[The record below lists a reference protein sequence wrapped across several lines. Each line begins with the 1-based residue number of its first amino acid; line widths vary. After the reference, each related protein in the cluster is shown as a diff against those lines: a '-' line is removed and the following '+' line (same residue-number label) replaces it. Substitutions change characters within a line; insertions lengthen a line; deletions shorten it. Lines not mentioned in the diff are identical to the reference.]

1 VLNEKQTQTQRL
13 DLLIRQGMM
22 PARQLPILHRA
33 LANMK
38 MGKIL
43 TPYERD
49 AMQQLLDKMMA
60 FQFGDDI
67 TFNRARLHTQKTKY
81 QTEENDVEES
91 ADVIIFDGNKD
102 EQEAKRDKK
111 VKKKA
116 SKQFKDTDG
125 PGQSNAEEEDMKEEL
140 ARANRPADKQEGDT
154 ESPKQGGSVVPQIID
169 GPKQSGKPGAEEP
182 SSHSKTAKVSEGRPD
197 IGEGILEGKFKRR
210 NRDMEGLPKSLKEKA
225 GVKESV
231 ISKDIKAFNDAYKEH
246 LTKSLED
253 HGVENIRDIPQEA
266 KKEFFTDL
274 DEKIT
279 DQHLKQAKG
288 IAFDKRYK
296 GGNYSGAAK
305 AMEKVKKGL
314 SDHPEALK
322 HLQHANEQV
331 ETPLDEGSLKDYALG
346 HGYFDNSG
354 EGKRKRADNDW
365 LSKQS
370 AHGKKTL
377 AYPKKKVLKSDR
389 KEEVE
394 MEGTM
399 VPGFIGADGKA
410 TSKPTKKDFD
420 SNKEYQSMKKKL
432 GKRIP
437 GPAVKEAT
445 AAEVLKKRM
454 SSQHPD
460 DNPQATKR
468 IDDDK
473 GGMKTYKMHPGAKFQ
488 PGTGDISQKG
498 KTAAI
503 KKQLK
508 RRPKQYGVTEGED
521 KEENP
526 LPKTPNQAIRDVHK
540 TVRDVMRGGPEETVS
555 DVPLV
560 VDPNVE
566 LQKETDR
573 LYNDV
578 QESAR
583 SDAMRDI
590 KADSGRGMA
599 PLKTDAPK
607 KKSKHDGSANK
618 GPEHIVAQMRKAISL
633 GDKHD
638 GVKFKDGKTH
648 KVSSVHAHKFL
659 NKYMEGKP
667 ADKTKMQDHAHAS
680 HDNFKKHVE

>member
-1 VLNEKQTQTQRL
+1 MLNEKQTQTQRL

-49 AMQQLLDKMMA
+49 AMQQLLDKMMG

-81 QTEENDVEES
+81 QTEENNVISEE
-91 ADVIIFDGNKD
+91 DVIVYDGSTD
-102 EQEAKRDKK
+102 EQDALE
-111 VKKKA
+111 KKK
-116 SKQFKDTDG
+116 SKKKSSGKKLKDTNG
-125 PGQSNAEEEDMKEEL
+125 PGQSNAEEEDMKEEN
-140 ARANRPADKQEGDT
+140 ARGANRPADKHEGDK
-154 ESPKQGGSVVPQIID
+154 ESPKQGGSVVPPITD
-169 GPKQSGKPGAEEP
+169 GPKQTGKPDAEEP
-182 SSHSKTAKVSEGRPD
+182 SSHSKTAKVSEGRPS
-197 IGEGILEGKFKRR
+197 IGEG
-210 NRDMEGLPKSLKEKA
+210 LKGMPTRKQKM
-225 GVKESV
+225 KEST
-231 ISKDIKAFNDAYKEH
+231 ITKDIEAFNAAYKEH
-246 LTKSLED
+246 LNKSLVD
-253 HGVENIRDIPQEA
+253 HGVENIRDIPQAE
-266 KKEFFTDL
+266 KKEFFDDL
-274 DEKIT
+274 DETIT
-279 DQHLKQAKG
+279 KQHLKQAKG

-314 SDHPEALK
+314 SDHPESLK
-322 HLQHANEQV
+322 HLKHANEQI
-331 ETPLDEGSLKDYALG
+331 EHPLEEGKLKDYAIG

-354 EGKRKRADNDW
+354 EGKRKRADKDW
-365 LSKQS
+365 LTKQS
-370 AHGKKTL
+370 SHGKKTL
-377 AYPKKKVLKSDR
+377 AYPKNKLKSDR

-399 VPGFIGADGKA
+399 VPGFMGADGKP

-420 SNKEYQSMKKKL
+420 SNKEYQGMKKKL

-468 IDDDK
+468 IENDK
-473 GGMKTYKMHPGAKFQ
+473 SGMKTYKMHPGAKFQ
-488 PGTGDISQKG
+488 PGTGNVSQKG

-503 KKQLK
+503 KKQHQ
-508 RRPKQYGVTEGED
+508 RRPKDYGITEGD
-521 KEENP
+521 TVEENP
-526 LPKTPNQAIRDVHK
+526 LPTNPNQQVRNVHK
-540 TVRDVMRGGPEETVS
+540 TVRDVLRGGPEETVS
-555 DVPLV
+555 DIPLV

-573 LYNDV
+573 LYNNV
-578 QESAR
+578 QEGAR
-583 SDAMRDI
+583 EDAMRDI
-590 KADSGRGMA
+590 KNDSKGLA
-599 PLKTDAPK
+599 PLKTDKPDP

-618 GPEHIVAQMRKAISL
+618 GPEHIVAQMRKAVSL

-648 KVSSVHAHKFL
+648 KVSQAHAHKFL

-667 ADKTKMQDHAHAS
+667 ADKVKMQDHAHAS
-680 HDNFKKHVE
+680 HENFKKHVE